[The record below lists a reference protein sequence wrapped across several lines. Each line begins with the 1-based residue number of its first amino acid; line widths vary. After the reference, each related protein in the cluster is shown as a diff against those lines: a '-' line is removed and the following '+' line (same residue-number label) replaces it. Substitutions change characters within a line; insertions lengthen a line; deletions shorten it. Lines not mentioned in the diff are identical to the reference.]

1 MMDVSDGLAKDLSRL
16 CLASGVGARLDLGAV
31 PVSPAL
37 RAAAPMLGIDA
48 LGLAIGGGEDY
59 ELLATLH
66 PDDAE
71 AARGQLEERF
81 DVPLTVLG
89 TIVEGGALVAVDAEG
104 REAPLEATGWDH
116 FA

>member
-1 MMDVSDGLAKDLSRL
+1 
-16 CLASGVGARLDLGAV
+16 
-31 PVSPAL
+31 
-37 RAAAPMLGIDA
+37 MLGIDA
-48 LGLAIGGGEDY
+48 LELAIGGGEDY

-71 AARGQLEERF
+71 VARLELEERF

-89 TIVEGGALVAVDAEG
+89 TVVEEGGLVAVDAEG
-104 REAPLEATGWDH
+104 RETPVEATGWDH